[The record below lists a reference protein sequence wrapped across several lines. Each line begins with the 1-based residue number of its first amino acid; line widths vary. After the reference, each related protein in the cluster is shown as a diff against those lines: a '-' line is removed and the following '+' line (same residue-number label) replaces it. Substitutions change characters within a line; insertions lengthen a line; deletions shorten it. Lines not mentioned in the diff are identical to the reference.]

1 MIVPQRLKRAEKFFF
16 KIFLT
21 FEIFENSTYT
31 LVKAHE
37 RKRVIIYIKEND
49 PFSYIFPD
57 SASQFQVFYLL

>member
-21 FEIFENSTYT
+21 FKIFENSTYT

-57 SASQFQVFYLL
+57 